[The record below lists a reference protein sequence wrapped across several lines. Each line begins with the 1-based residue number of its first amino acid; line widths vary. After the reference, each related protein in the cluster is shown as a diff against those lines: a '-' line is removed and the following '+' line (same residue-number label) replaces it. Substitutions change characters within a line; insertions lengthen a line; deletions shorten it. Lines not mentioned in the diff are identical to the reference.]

1 MLIDDLYTFTGS
13 RKYGQFILRRTLYL
27 DIRSFFQSHRML
39 GFFFD
44 ELMPGSQV
52 RIVPKDDPDTS

>member
-1 MLIDDLYTFTGS
+1 MIY
-13 RKYGQFILRRTLYL
+13 ILLQGVANMENVYL
-27 DIRSFFQSHRML
+27 GIRSFFFQSHRML

>member
-1 MLIDDLYTFTGS
+1 MENV
-13 RKYGQFILRRTLYL
+13 YL
-27 DIRSFFQSHRML
+27 DILRQTFFFFQSHRML

>member
-1 MLIDDLYTFTGS
+1 MIYIPLQGVANMENV
-13 RKYGQFILRRTLYL
+13 YL
-27 DIRSFFQSHRML
+27 DILRHTFFFFQSHRML

>member
-1 MLIDDLYTFTGS
+1 MTYVFL
-13 RKYGQFILRRTLYL
+13 
-27 DIRSFFQSHRML
+27 FQAHRML